1 MSTGKAAKLKNP
13 TTKPVH
19 SGGRHGPACAAL
31 VSFYHPRLGTP
42 TRALADVGAH
52 ERKLQA
58 SGVATIHNPYNR
70 GASEICPDGVDVR
83 RPMKA
88 AATSPSSWTILIIP
102 APNSA
107 VARVRQAVP
116 RCNGMERT
124 MRCQLK
130 RASEATMLRATI
142 TSLPCRSTS
151 GGIDA

>member
-58 SGVATIHNPYNR
+58 SGVAKIHNPYNR

-102 APNSA
+102 ARTRRSREFGRPFP
-107 VARVRQAVP
+107 VAMAWREQCVV
-116 RCNGMERT
+116 N
-124 MRCQLK
+124 
-130 RASEATMLRATI
+130 
-142 TSLPCRSTS
+142 
-151 GGIDA
+151 